1 MASTDSPLK
10 RLVSTFIEDFATWLL
25 RSEVQVAQPLN
36 AELPAETQVAD
47 QVFHVTQ
54 QDGQDIILHLEFQGR
69 RSHQPM
75 RWRMLEY
82 MTRLASTHR
91 RDLYS
96 VVLYVGQ
103 GAGLNDTGKHQVN
116 GPAGIVTLSWQYEVI
131 RL

>member
-82 MTRLASTHR
+82 ITRLASTHR
-91 RDLYS
+91 RDL
-96 VVLYVGQ
+96 
-103 GAGLNDTGKHQVN
+103 
-116 GPAGIVTLSWQYEVI
+116 
-131 RL
+131 